1 MELDE
6 VNKVAFDLVEGIN
19 TPLLPAVHLELVGG
33 QHEQQVTRLAAPEV
47 HLSHLVAL
55 SANGVDNFVGSRG
68 LHLLGDLVAVYE
80 HLEVLGTAR
89 YGDVAI
95 RQLYN

>member
-6 VNKVAFDLVEGIN
+6 VYKVALDLVEGIN
-19 TPLLPAVHLELVGG
+19 TPLLPAVHLELIGG

-55 SANGVDNFVGSRG
+55 GADGIDNFVGGRS
-68 LHLLGDLVAVYE
+68 LHLLRDLVAIDK
-80 HLEVLGTAR
+80 HLEVFGAAR
-89 YGDVAI
+89 DGDVAI
-95 RQLYN
+95 WQLYD